1 MMRIKSLIS
10 KTSSIERITDKN
22 FNEMILIHEDDKFY
36 CLTIPDLRTVSVL
49 ELYHETGHTNA
60 IASHKD
66 MYQTEQ

>member
-1 MMRIKSLIS
+1 MRIKSLIS